1 LTTAL
6 PQNKSISQNKSMKE
20 KIKDFLYGLG
30 GIGFVVLIITA
41 FSLLIIGGAKLFEF
55 IYPILEKISIFIWSI
70 VWLLLILSIVPR
82 FRKFTGNGILLG
94 TYLGGAIYWLLCF
107 YITYSLWGVL
117 GILIGVF
124 FLGLGVYFT
133 AILALLFSSQFVQ
146 ALIIALGV
154 AQIFF
159 LRWLGYWIITKY
171 KPPQKEPV
179 IEEDFSSEKYVAV
192 PAKKLRKKPLSFGI
206 VLLAI
211 FLFILGTLELF
222 TFFKSSFMNLH
233 IVWGCLAIASGIG
246 LLLQKFWA
254 YRLTQVLV
262 IINIVTAPFS
272 FFLPDFKTQ
281 VAMIIVGIWIVING
295 VILWYL
301 SRKNIKEQFLEP
313 ALIEK
318 LEKQKLAS

>member
-1 LTTAL
+1 
-6 PQNKSISQNKSMKE
+6 MKE
-20 KIKDFLYGLG
+20 KIKNFLYGIG
-30 GIGFVVLIITA
+30 GVGFILLIVGA
-41 FSLLIIGGAKLFEF
+41 LSLLIIGGAKLFELLS
-55 IYPILEKISIFIWSI
+55 PILEKISFFVWSI
-70 VWLLLILSIVPR
+70 VWLFVILSLVPR
-82 FRKFTGNGILLG
+82 LRKFTGNGILLG
-94 TYLGGAIYWLLCF
+94 TYIGGAIYWFLCF

-117 GILIGVF
+117 GILIGVL

-171 KPPQKEPV
+171 KPPSKEPV

-192 PAKKLRKKPLSFGI
+192 PAKKLLKKPLSFG
-206 VLLAI
+206 VALLTI
-211 FLFILGTLELF
+211 FLFIIGTLELF
-222 TFFKSSFMNLH
+222 TFFKSLSLNFH

-272 FFLPDFKTQ
+272 FLLPEFKTQ
-281 VAMIIVGIWIVING
+281 IFRIIVGVWIVING
-295 VILWYL
+295 IILWYL
-301 SRKNIKEQFLEP
+301 SRKNIKEQFLE
-313 ALIEK
+313 AILTEK
-318 LEKQKLAS
+318 LEKQKSIP

>member
-1 LTTAL
+1 
-6 PQNKSISQNKSMKE
+6 MKE
-20 KIKDFLYGLG
+20 KIKNFLYGIG
-30 GIGFVVLIITA
+30 GVGFILLIVGTL
-41 FSLLIIGGAKLFEF
+41 SLLIVGGAKLFEF
-55 IYPILEKISIFIWSI
+55 LSPILEKISFFVWGV
-70 VWLLLILSIVPR
+70 VWLFIILSLVPR
-82 FRKFTGNGILLG
+82 LRKFTGNGILLG
-94 TYLGGAIYWLLCF
+94 TYIGGAIYWLLCF
-107 YITYSLWGVL
+107 HITYSLWGVA
-117 GILIGVF
+117 GILLGVL

-133 AILALLFSSQFVQ
+133 AILALLLKAQFILAAV
-146 ALIIALGV
+146 IAFGV

-159 LRWLGYWIITKY
+159 LRWFGYWIITKY
-171 KPPQKEPV
+171 KPPKKAP
-179 IEEDFSSEKYVAV
+179 ILEEDFSSEKYVAV

-222 TFFKSSFMNLH
+222 TFFKSSSLNFH

-262 IINIVTAPFS
+262 IINIVAAPFS

-281 VAMIIVGIWIVING
+281 VAMIIVGIWIIING

-301 SRKNIKEQFLEP
+301 SRKNIKEQFLE
-313 ALIEK
+313 AILTEK
-318 LEKQKLAS
+318 LEKQKSIP

>member
-1 LTTAL
+1 
-6 PQNKSISQNKSMKE
+6 MKE
-20 KIKDFLYGLG
+20 KIKDFLYGIG
-30 GIGFVVLIITA
+30 GIGIVVLTILS
-41 FSLLIIGGAKLFEF
+41 FSLLIIGGAKLFELLS
-55 IYPILEKISIFIWSI
+55 PILEKISAFIWSI
-70 VWLLLILSIVPR
+70 VWLLIILSIVPR

-171 KPPQKEPV
+171 KPSQKEPFV
-179 IEEDFSSEKYVAV
+179 EEDFSSEKYVAV
-192 PAKKLRKKPLSFGI
+192 PAKKLLKKPLSFGV
-206 VLLAI
+206 VLLTI
-211 FLFILGTLELF
+211 FLFIIGTLELF
-222 TFFKSSFMNLH
+222 TFFKSSSLNFH
-233 IVWGCLAIASGIG
+233 IVWSCLAIASGIG

-254 YRLTQVLV
+254 YRLTQVLL
-262 IINIVTAPFS
+262 IINILTAPFY

-281 VAMIIVGIWIVING
+281 VFKIIVGVWIVING

-318 LEKQKLAS
+318 LEKQKLTS